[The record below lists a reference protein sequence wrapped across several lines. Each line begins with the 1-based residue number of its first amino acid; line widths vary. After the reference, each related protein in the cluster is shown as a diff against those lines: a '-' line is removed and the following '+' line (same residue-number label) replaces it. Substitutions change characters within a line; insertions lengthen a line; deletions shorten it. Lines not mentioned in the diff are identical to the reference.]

1 MEGCDRG
8 NNGYL
13 KIAPNPLDSKR
24 FLSIFASHLAKG
36 WGQKALAGQTNKAG
50 RATAERAVLEWAP
63 LQGHTVV
70 SLPETL
76 LDRGPPIY
84 MADAAGRVRYANAA
98 YRALSPYLDENLA
111 EVARRVDAEHPELI
125 LRHKV
130 ERGGA
135 VQHWRAHH
143 FLVRD
148 GVGGTYTD
156 ITREAEALDASWE
169 SESRFRDVIR
179 STSDWVWEADA
190 NLNLT
195 YLSERITEAL
205 EVLPQMLIGK
215 NLLLLGTF
223 EAGGNG
229 EGSPM
234 RERLLRD
241 FQPFRG
247 EAFLVSDARG
257 ATRRF
262 ELSGVPVFEPTNG
275 RFVGYRGTGTDV
287 TQRHRAEH
295 ALRAFQRKLQDS
307 LAELQKRNAQLDTAL
322 SDAKAADR
330 AKTEFL
336 GKMSHELRTPLNA
349 VIGFSELA
357 GQQVFGPLNTH
368 YLGYFRDIR
377 NAAHHLLN
385 IINDILDA
393 VSIEGHKV
401 QVDAKTIPLAEV
413 VAEARSLV
421 AVRAEQSGIDLSQV
435 AADSSWIVV
444 ADQGRLRQILVNLLN
459 NAVKFTPPGGTVGV
473 AVDALAAAK
482 VAVTVWDTGIGIPAD
497 QHERIF
503 ESFHQVGPGLLTA
516 PREGTGLGLSVSRQ
530 LARLMGGDLTVEST
544 VGKGSRFT
552 FVLPRG

>member
-1 MEGCDRG
+1 VP
-8 NNGYL
+8 
-13 KIAPNPLDSKR
+13 A
-24 FLSIFASHLAKG
+24 
-36 WGQKALAGQTNKAG
+36 
-50 RATAERAVLEWAP
+50 
-63 LQGHTVV
+63 QGHAVV

-98 YRALSPYLDENLA
+98 YRALAPFLDEDLA
-111 EVARRVDAEHPELI
+111 EVACRVDADHPELI
-125 LRHKV
+125 LRHKI
-130 ERGGA
+130 ERDGA

-156 ITREAEALDASWE
+156 MTREAQALDASWD

-205 EVLPQMLIGK
+205 EVLPQMLLGK

-247 EAFLVSDARG
+247 EVFLVTDPRG
-257 ATRRF
+257 VTRRF
-262 ELSGVPVFEPTNG
+262 ELSGVPVFEPTSG
-275 RFVGYRGTGTDV
+275 RFAGYRGTGTDI
-287 TQRHRAEH
+287 TQRHRAEQ
-295 ALRAFQRKLQDS
+295 ALRAFQHQLQDS
-307 LAELQKRNAQLDTAL
+307 LIELERRNTQLDTAL

-330 AKTEFL
+330 AKTDFL

-357 GQQVFGPLNTH
+357 SQQVFGPLDNR
-368 YLGYFRDIR
+368 YLSYFRDIR

-393 VSIEGHKV
+393 VSIEGRKV
-401 QVDAKTIPLAEV
+401 QIDAKPVNLAEV
-413 VAEARSLV
+413 VAEAKALV
-421 AVRAEQSGIDLSQV
+421 TVRGEQNGIDLTEV
-435 AADSSWIVV
+435 AADPSWVVV
-444 ADQGRLRQILVNLLN
+444 ADAGRLRQILVNLLN
-459 NAVKFTPPGGTVGV
+459 NAVKFTPRGGAIGI
-473 AVDALAAAK
+473 AVNALAAAK
-482 VAVTVWDTGIGIPAD
+482 VAITVWDTGIGIPSD
-497 QHERIF
+497 QHEQIF
-503 ESFHQVGPGLLTA
+503 ESFHQVGSDLLTA

-530 LARLMGGDLTVEST
+530 LARLMGGDLTVDSM

>member
-1 MEGCDRG
+1 
-8 NNGYL
+8 L
-13 KIAPNPLDSKR
+13 
-24 FLSIFASHLAKG
+24 
-36 WGQKALAGQTNKAG
+36 NKAG
-50 RATAERAVLEWAP
+50 RATAEGTVFEWAP
-63 LQGHTVV
+63 AQGQTVV

-98 YRALSPYLDENLA
+98 FRALAPHLDEDLA
-111 EVARRVDAEHPELI
+111 AIARRIDADHPELI

-130 ERGGA
+130 ERDGTI
-135 VQHWRAHH
+135 QHWRAHH
-143 FLVRD
+143 FLVRE

-156 ITREAEALDASWE
+156 ITREAEALDASSE

-190 NLNLT
+190 SLNLT

-215 NLLLLGTF
+215 NLLMLGTF
-223 EAGGNG
+223 ESSGTG

-247 EAFLVSDARG
+247 EAFLVTDPRG
-257 ATRRF
+257 GTRRF
-262 ELSGVPVFEPTNG
+262 ELSGVPVFEPNSG
-275 RFVGYRGTGTDV
+275 RFAGYRGTGTDV
-287 TQRHRAEH
+287 TQRHRAERE
-295 ALRAFQRKLQDS
+295 LRAFQRRLQDS
-307 LAELQKRNAQLDTAL
+307 LAELEKRNAQLDGAL

-357 GQQVFGPLNTH
+357 SREVYGPLEGH

-393 VSIEGHKV
+393 VSVEGRKV
-401 QVDAKTIPLAEV
+401 QVDAKPVVLEEV
-413 VAEARSLV
+413 VSEAKALV
-421 AVRAEQSGIDLSQV
+421 TVRAEQNGIDLAEV
-435 AADSSWIVV
+435 AADPSWVVV

-459 NAVKFTPPGGTVGV
+459 NAVKFTPSGGKIGV
-473 AVDALAAAK
+473 AVNALAGAK

-497 QHERIF
+497 QHEQIF
-503 ESFHQVGPGLLTA
+503 ESFHQVGSDLLTA

-530 LARLMGGDLTVEST
+530 LARLMGGDLTVDST
-544 VGKGSRFT
+544 IGKGSRFT